1 MMESPEHIALVE
13 TLGEAMRRRWP
24 ATLVTEDLPRVRR
37 WRHFIG
43 EHIPDVVAWTPA
55 DGRVHAI
62 GEAKPHQ
69 DLWSD
74 RFRLQLLDWL
84 SADGIPVCLVTSDG
98 YAAELQ
104 TVVQVVVGDRAHDR
118 VQIVEGPYWWC
129 RRPDRANEWVCE

>member
-1 MMESPEHIALVE
+1 MESPEHVRLVCS
-13 TLGEAMRRRWP
+13 LARAMGQRWP
-24 ATLVTEDLPRVRR
+24 GSLVTEDLPRVRR

-43 EHIPDVVAWTPA
+43 EHVPDVIAWTPN

-69 DLWSD
+69 ELWSD

-84 SADGIPVCLVTSDG
+84 SRNDLAICLITSDG

-104 TVVQVVVGDRAHDR
+104 TVVQVVIGNRAHTL
-118 VQIVEGPYWWC
+118 VHILEGPFWWC
-129 RRPDRANEWVCE
+129 RRRGSVDDWVWQ

>member
-1 MMESPEHIALVE
+1 MESPEHIALVE

-24 ATLVTEDLPRVRR
+24 TALVTEDLPRVGR

-43 EHIPDVVAWTPA
+43 DHIPDVVAWTPA

-62 GEAKPHQ
+62 GEAKPQQ

-74 RFRLQLLDWL
+74 RFQLQLLDWL

-129 RRPDRANEWVCE
+129 RRPGSANDWVCE